1 MPQFKYKA
9 RDEHGKELTG
19 SIQAA
24 EKKAAVSALM
34 ARSLVPLHVEPDKGK
49 HESHK
54 HFHGRLRRCDVE
66 MFTRELGSLLA
77 AGMPL
82 SRSLKILV
90 RETEKPALAHLV
102 QTIYDNVSNGMSL
115 GDAMRQWPKVFPPVY
130 IAMIQAG
137 ETGGFLEL
145 VLAQIADFRSRER
158 DLMSRVQSAL
168 VYPVVLCVLVVVIL
182 VFMLT
187 YFIPRF
193 SSIFT
198 EFGGNL
204 PRLTE
209 MVVSVSNMLMKYWI
223 ITAVGAVMLVVGIKT
238 WLSRPEGKA
247 SWDRW
252 VLKLPIFGK
261 LSSRFAFVR
270 FARMLGTLISSGVP
284 LITALQVA
292 KESIGNSRLSETVNT
307 SVDMV
312 RRGMTLAGGL
322 RICPELFS
330 GSNIEMISIA
340 EESSRLGEELLR
352 LAEFNEKELDRNLK
366 TAVSLAEPAMLFVMA
381 ALVGTIVI
389 AMLLPIF
396 NLQELIH

>member
-1 MPQFKYKA
+1 MPQFKYTA
-9 RDEHGKELTG
+9 RDQQGKDLTG
-19 SIQAA
+19 SIQATDRKSA
-24 EKKAAVSALM
+24 IAALISGS
-34 ARSLVPLHVEPDKGK
+34 RVPLHVELDRGRTAG
-49 HESHK
+49 HK
-54 HFHGRLRRCDVE
+54 HARGSVSRSDVE

-82 SRSLKILV
+82 SKALKILV
-90 RETEKPALAHLV
+90 RESEKPAFARLV
-102 QTIYDNVSNGMSL
+102 EAIYDNVSNGMSL

-130 IAMIQAG
+130 IAMVQAG

-145 VLAQIADFRSRER
+145 VLSQIADFRSRER
-158 DLMSRVQSAL
+158 DLMSRVHSAL

-209 MVVSVSNMLMKYWI
+209 IVVAASNVLLRYWI
-223 ITAVGAVMLVVGIKT
+223 IIAAAAIMAIIGIKT
-238 WLSRPEGKA
+238 WISRPEGKA
-247 SWDRW
+247 AWDGW
-252 VLKLPIFGK
+252 VLKLPVLGR

-292 KESIGNSRLSETVNT
+292 KESIGNSRLSEIVNS

-312 RRGMTLAGGL
+312 RKGMTLAGGL
-322 RICPELFS
+322 RNCPELFS

-352 LAEFNEKELDRNLK
+352 LAEFNEQELDRHLK